1 MYFEIDEI
9 GLDLSEVRPAPHMD
23 NLVSIYKSMEVAS
36 GINIFVTQNAPSTK
50 LSDRVKQAEGDEN
63 HGEQITGGNCQ
74 DRSEKQNT
82 LKVKGSRKT
91 SKSNMKNTSS
101 ISLKPSF
108 PTKKRVQVPQCPL
121 SETPTR
127 LSKFEGQLSEIGKE
141 DPKINST
148 TLKEKPALNDRGEP
162 MLSPFFWLREE
173 EDAEK
178 STQETD
184 EGELMDVPQI
194 DVPSF
199 SDIKDSDDEN
209 PSNLTPTGGLH
220 GKCSTASEF
229 FDSEMFEWTQ
239 RPCSPE
245 LCSSPFKTQVAN
257 VEEMTGNQ
265 ENELDVALQGV
276 TADEEQNTE
285 NAKCMNSKQGSV
297 TADVLS
303 NVSSPRPKGSS
314 DQNESNK
321 SNKSRGIGK
330 ASERGQKKCAKK
342 HTDSDFRI
350 YVDLNKASENFIQE
364 QTCYNND
371 SLNLD
376 ETRKRSKKTCFGTSA
391 TKATPKNVHAVSVG
405 TETLNHGE
413 GSMVTKT
420 PASLGKKEGHEDFTL
435 ENSGKRR
442 KKIDCL
448 VRSEKRK
455 LDSVKDNMHEE
466 ISKIDNNKNEHTIPE
481 LAPLPI
487 PRPDDKKASN
497 FRQKPRKLGK
507 ETNSCDREQRSK
519 KKMKVSSDHILK
531 DDLVNDIQEGHAYV
545 PAKETQLNEKIQCNP
560 DVKAQD
566 DSSVVQKLPSQINK
580 IILRKCE
587 TVSNK
592 FQCAFCLSSEESEAA
607 GEMVHYYNG
616 KSVAADHNGGSKVIH
631 SHRNCTEWITLSC
644 YALFMPLLSFPV
656 KALNLNLKERKKCTP
671 KGQLSRRDHV
681 ASKNDAMTGRN
692 WNFCGSPKKLFLCCS
707 ALTTPERE
715 TVSKFERLSG
725 VTVLKKWDSTVT
737 HVISSTD
744 ENGACRRT
752 LKVLMG
758 ILEGKWIL
766 SMEWIKACMKVMQ
779 LVDEEPYEITVDIHG
794 IRDGPQLGRLRLLNQ
809 QPKLFDGCKFYFMGD
824 FTTAYKGYL
833 QDLVIAAGGTILH
846 RKPISEAQKAM
857 SSGSSTCQTFIIY
870 SLELPDKCDISQ
882 KPTIFNRRRSD
893 AEALAT
899 STGAKVASNS
909 WVLNSIAAC
918 NLQNLAE

>member
-1 MYFEIDEI
+1 
-9 GLDLSEVRPAPHMD
+9 
-23 NLVSIYKSMEVAS
+23 
-36 GINIFVTQNAPSTK
+36 
-50 LSDRVKQAEGDEN
+50 
-63 HGEQITGGNCQ
+63 
-74 DRSEKQNT
+74 
-82 LKVKGSRKT
+82 
-91 SKSNMKNTSS
+91 
-101 ISLKPSF
+101 
-108 PTKKRVQVPQCPL
+108 
-121 SETPTR
+121 
-127 LSKFEGQLSEIGKE
+127 
-141 DPKINST
+141 
-148 TLKEKPALNDRGEP
+148 
-162 MLSPFFWLREE
+162 
-173 EDAEK
+173 
-178 STQETD
+178 
-184 EGELMDVPQI
+184 
-194 DVPSF
+194 
-199 SDIKDSDDEN
+199 
-209 PSNLTPTGGLH
+209 
-220 GKCSTASEF
+220 
-229 FDSEMFEWTQ
+229 
-239 RPCSPE
+239 
-245 LCSSPFKTQVAN
+245 

-592 FQCAFCLSSEESEAA
+592 FQCAFCLSSEESE
-607 GEMVHYYNG
+607 V
-616 KSVAADHNGGSKVIH
+616 SILP
-631 SHRNCTEWITLSC
+631 R
-644 YALFMPLLSFPV
+644 F
-656 KALNLNLKERKKCTP
+656 
-671 KGQLSRRDHV
+671 
-681 ASKNDAMTGRN
+681 
-692 WNFCGSPKKLFLCCS
+692 FL
-707 ALTTPERE
+707 
-715 TVSKFERLSG
+715 
-725 VTVLKKWDSTVT
+725 VT
-737 HVISSTD
+737 
-744 ENGACRRT
+744 
-752 LKVLMG
+752 
-758 ILEGKWIL
+758 
-766 SMEWIKACMKVMQ
+766 
-779 LVDEEPYEITVDIHG
+779 
-794 IRDGPQLGRLRLLNQ
+794 
-809 QPKLFDGCKFYFMGD
+809 
-824 FTTAYKGYL
+824 
-833 QDLVIAAGGTILH
+833 
-846 RKPISEAQKAM
+846 
-857 SSGSSTCQTFIIY
+857 
-870 SLELPDKCDISQ
+870 
-882 KPTIFNRRRSD
+882 
-893 AEALAT
+893 
-899 STGAKVASNS
+899 
-909 WVLNSIAAC
+909 
-918 NLQNLAE
+918 